1 LQRIDFPYCDAQVG
15 IFRLLA
21 VELEGRQWA
30 PSRRQRNKQHRALH
44 GNPKVVVANVGAL
57 SNLRLAV
64 KSEPEVALLQELW
77 ASKEEIQSAAKELG
91 YVAACAEGNPC
102 LAAVLYRPGQGQ
114 QVKLQ
119 LQGDFCCGCLHLP
132 RRWVRLLLRLGLR
145 HFQCHGR
152 AKGAAQRGPAG
163 DP

>member
-1 LQRIDFPYCDAQVG
+1 M
-15 IFRLLA
+15 
-21 VELEGRQWA
+21 
-30 PSRRQRNKQHRALH
+30 
-44 GNPKVVVANVGAL
+44 VANVGAL

-119 LQGDFCCGCLHLP
+119 LQGDFCSRIAAACISLGRVYGCCYVSACGISNATA
-132 RRWVRLLLRLGLR
+132 G
-145 HFQCHGR
+145 Q
-152 AKGAAQRGPAG
+152 KGAAQRGPAG